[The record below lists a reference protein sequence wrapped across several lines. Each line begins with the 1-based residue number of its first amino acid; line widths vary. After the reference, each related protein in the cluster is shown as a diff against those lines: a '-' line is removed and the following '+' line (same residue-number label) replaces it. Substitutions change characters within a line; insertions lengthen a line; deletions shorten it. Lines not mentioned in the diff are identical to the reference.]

1 MHQLILPVIGL
12 LLSIAGYQLYRD
24 IRRVKTWQVP
34 AKEVP
39 PGVTENLQSF
49 ECEVSQ
55 PIAQVTDVTTG
66 LSHVAEQI
74 GHFLHH

>member
-12 LLSIAGYQLYRD
+12 LLSIAGYQIYRD
-24 IRRVKTWQVP
+24 IRRVKTWQAP
-34 AKEVP
+34 ANEP
-39 PGVTENLQSF
+39 PAGATDNLQSF
-49 ECEVSQ
+49 DCEVSQ

-66 LSHVAEQI
+66 LSHLAEQI

>member
-1 MHQLILPVIGL
+1 MLGKWGL
-12 LLSIAGYQLYRD
+12 KKPLGI
-24 IRRVKTWQVP
+24 
-34 AKEVP
+34 
-39 PGVTENLQSF
+39 TESLQSF
-49 ECEVSQ
+49 DCEVSQ